1 MSSNESNNLEKEVT
15 NAPTPIRDAA
25 NEIEST
31 IKNTG
36 EDIGETVTEIF
47 TPANIMVVLGFLGI
61 YLGYSFYV
69 SKKNIGAPQMNYS
82 NLQTSFTID
91 FLFFVIIGFILYFV
105 LSSNRFRDQTITSSF
120 IDFITDYLD
129 NPSSVIVSVLI
140 LTILYISIY
149 LFGIPTDRQTKPIA
163 IGFIEIIAWSLL
175 VITVFIDFFKYVF
188 DISFEEF
195 FKNLKAYFLGEE
207 TIERDE
213 TPLATTTLLDDRE
226 VFNVSNNLYTYEDA
240 KAVCKAMDAELA
252 TYDQVEKAYN
262 NGAEWCNYGWSDGQ
276 MALFPTQKATWEKL
290 QKLDEA
296 CVSEE
301 EKRGNNCG
309 RPGVNGG
316 YIANPYVKFGVN
328 CYGKKPAATVED
340 VKYMKAKEDQPYPKT
355 KSEIELEE
363 KVNHWKENK
372 NKFLQLNSYNTT
384 EWNSKKSIVDSQGIS
399 SSDNKK
405 DCD

>member
-1 MSSNESNNLEKEVT
+1 MSSTERNNLEKEVED
-15 NAPTPIRDAA
+15 APTPLLDTA
-25 NEIEST
+25 NEIETSL
-31 IKNTG
+31 KNTTQ
-36 EDIGETVTEIF
+36 DVSETVTGIL

-61 YLGYSFYV
+61 YFGYSFYV
-69 SKKNIGAPQMNYS
+69 SRNRIGVLPMNSS
-82 NLQTSFTID
+82 NLQTSLTID
-91 FLFFVIIGFILYFV
+91 ILFFVIIGFVLYAL
-105 LSSNRFRDQTITSSF
+105 LSSDRFKDQTITSSF
-120 IDFITDYLD
+120 LDFITDYLD

-140 LTILYISIY
+140 LTLLYISIY
-149 LFGIPTDRQTKPIA
+149 LFGIPTDRQAKPIA
-163 IGFIEIIAWSLL
+163 IGLIEIIAWSLL

-195 FKNLKAYFLGEE
+195 FENLKAYFLGEE
-207 TIERDE
+207 TVERDD
-213 TPLATTTLLDDRE
+213 TPLITTTLLDDRE

-290 QKLDEA
+290 QKLDEG
-296 CVSEE
+296 CVSEG

-309 RPGVNGG
+309 SPGVNGG

-328 CYGKKPAATVED
+328 CYGKKPAASAED
-340 VKYMKAKEDQPYPKT
+340 IKYMKAKEDQPYPKT
-355 KSEIELEE
+355 KSEIELEK

-384 EWNSKKSIVDSQGIS
+384 EWNSKKSIVDSVDIS
-399 SSDNKK
+399 SSNNQK

>member
-1 MSSNESNNLEKEVT
+1 MSSTERNNLEKEVE
-15 NAPTPIRDAA
+15 NAPTPLQDTA
-25 NEIEST
+25 NEIET
-31 IKNTG
+31 TVKNTTQ
-36 EDIGETVTEIF
+36 DVSETVTGIL

-61 YLGYSFYV
+61 YFGYSFYT
-69 SKKNIGAPQMNYS
+69 SRNRIGVLPMNS
-82 NLQTSFTID
+82 TNLQTSLTID
-91 FLFFVIIGFILYFV
+91 VLFFVIMGFV
-105 LSSNRFRDQTITSSF
+105 LYALLSSDRFKEQTITSSF

-149 LFGIPTDRQTKPIA
+149 LFGIPTDRQSKPIA
-163 IGFIEIIAWSLL
+163 IGLIEIIAWSLL

-195 FKNLKAYFLGEE
+195 FENLKAYFLGEE
-207 TIERDE
+207 TVERDD
-213 TPLATTTLLDDRE
+213 TPLITTTLLDDRE

-290 QKLDEA
+290 QKLDEG
-296 CVSEE
+296 CVSEG

-328 CYGKKPAATVED
+328 CYGKKPAATAED
-340 VKYMKAKEDQPYPKT
+340 IKYMKAKEDQPYPKT
-355 KSEIELEE
+355 KSEIELEK

-384 EWNSKKSIVDSQGIS
+384 EWNSKKSIVDSVGIS
-399 SSDNKK
+399 SSNNQK

>member
-1 MSSNESNNLEKEVT
+1 MSSTERNNLEKEVED
-15 NAPTPIRDAA
+15 APTPLLDTA
-25 NEIEST
+25 NEIETSL
-31 IKNTG
+31 KNTTQ
-36 EDIGETVTEIF
+36 DVSETVTGIL

-61 YLGYSFYV
+61 YFGYSFYV
-69 SKKNIGAPQMNYS
+69 SRNRIGVLPMNSS
-82 NLQTSFTID
+82 NLQTSLTID
-91 FLFFVIIGFILYFV
+91 ILFFVIIGFVLYAL
-105 LSSNRFRDQTITSSF
+105 LSSDRFKDQTITSSF
-120 IDFITDYLD
+120 LDFITDYLD

-140 LTILYISIY
+140 LTLLYISIY
-149 LFGIPTDRQTKPIA
+149 LFGIPTDRQSKPIA
-163 IGFIEIIAWSLL
+163 IGLIEIIAWSLL

-195 FKNLKAYFLGEE
+195 FENLKAYFLGEE
-207 TIERDE
+207 TVERDD
-213 TPLATTTLLDDRE
+213 TPLITTTLLDDRE

-290 QKLDEA
+290 QKLDEG
-296 CVSEE
+296 CVSEG

-328 CYGKKPAATVED
+328 CYGKKPAASAED
-340 VKYMKAKEDQPYPKT
+340 IKYMKAKEDQPYPKT
-355 KSEIELEE
+355 KSEIELEK

-384 EWNSKKSIVDSQGIS
+384 EWNSKKSIVDSVDIS
-399 SSDNKK
+399 SSNNQK

>member
-1 MSSNESNNLEKEVT
+1 MSSTERNNLEKEVED
-15 NAPTPIRDAA
+15 APTPLLDTA
-25 NEIEST
+25 NEIETSL
-31 IKNTG
+31 KNTTQ
-36 EDIGETVTEIF
+36 DVSETVTGIL

-61 YLGYSFYV
+61 YFGYSFYV
-69 SKKNIGAPQMNYS
+69 SRNRIGVLPMNSS
-82 NLQTSFTID
+82 NLQTSLTID
-91 FLFFVIIGFILYFV
+91 ILFFVIIGFVLYAL
-105 LSSNRFRDQTITSSF
+105 LSSDRFKDQTITSSF
-120 IDFITDYLD
+120 LDFITDYLD

-140 LTILYISIY
+140 LTLLYISIY
-149 LFGIPTDRQTKPIA
+149 LFGIPTDRQSKPIA
-163 IGFIEIIAWSLL
+163 IGLIEIIAWSLL

-195 FKNLKAYFLGEE
+195 FENLKAYFLGEE
-207 TIERDE
+207 TVERDD
-213 TPLATTTLLDDRE
+213 TPLITTTLLDDRE

-290 QKLDEA
+290 QKLDEG
-296 CVSEE
+296 CVSEG

-328 CYGKKPAATVED
+328 CYGKKPAASAED
-340 VKYMKAKEDQPYPKT
+340 IKYMKAKEDQPYPKT
-355 KSEIELEE
+355 KSEIELEK

-384 EWNSKKSIVDSQGIS
+384 EWNSKKSIVDSVGIS
-399 SSDNKK
+399 SSNNQKT
-405 DCD
+405 CD